1 MYSKTHTRAIVLGHH
16 DVGEASRVYRLFTR
30 DLGMVFARCQ
40 SSREGRSR
48 HRYSLQLLS
57 VVDVSLVRSRAGW
70 RLTNVT
76 PLASLHTTHHTNPHV
91 RALVARVLTL
101 VRRMV
106 VGEERG
112 SELFDLVWNGLM
124 FLEKEKISV
133 ENLKWF
139 EALFVLRILNV
150 LGYVQNDETYAP
162 HLAPSTEF
170 SLELIESFA
179 PAHRLAISEINRA
192 LEASHL

>member
-1 MYSKTHTRAIVLGHH
+1 MYSKTHTKAIVVGYH
-16 DVGEASRVYRLFTR
+16 DVGEASRLYRLFTR

-40 SSREGRSR
+40 SSRTTASK

-57 VVDVSLVRSRAGW
+57 VCDVSLIRSKSGW
-70 RLTNVT
+70 RLTNAV
-76 PLASLHTTHHTNPHV
+76 PLTSLFTVHEKNPHA
-91 RALVARVLTL
+91 RALVTRVLAL

-106 VGEERG
+106 VGEEQG
-112 SELFDLVWNGLM
+112 IELFDLVWNGLA
-124 FLEKEKISV
+124 FLETGNVSQ
-133 ENLKWF
+133 ENMKWF

-150 LGYVQNDETYAP
+150 LGYVQKDDAYTP
-162 HLAPSTEF
+162 HLSSSSEF

-179 PAHRLAISEINRA
+179 PAHKTAITEINRA

>member
-16 DVGEASRVYRLFTR
+16 DVSEASRVYRLFTQ

-40 SSREGRSR
+40 SSRNVQSR
-48 HRYSLQLLS
+48 HRYGLQLLS
-57 VVDVSLVRSRAGW
+57 VCDVSLVKSKSGW
-70 RLTNVT
+70 RVTNVT
-76 PLASLHTTHHTNPHV
+76 PLASLHTAHKNNPHA
-91 RALVARVLTL
+91 RALVVRVLAL

-106 VGEERG
+106 VGEEQG
-112 SELFDLVWNGLM
+112 VELFNLVWNGLV

-150 LGYVQNDETYAP
+150 LGYVQNDETYAS